1 MREGHLTQRHAVI
14 RPLIDLLR
22 EAVGASDDE
31 DQTARTR
38 YHHPLDIRGEGGTRE
53 LSPALIEEHYPIRR
67 TGLAQDLRSLHLLL
81 QLGGEL
87 AGAADVGDDLQGEG
101 QVMAE
106 AIGVELRQLFDRTAI
121 GLAHSEE
128 KKVHQ
133 L

>member
-1 MREGHLTQRHAVI
+1 MTKTRRRVPDTITRSIYEAKAV
-14 RPLIDLLR
+14 L
-22 EAVGASDDE
+22 G
-31 DQTARTR
+31 
-38 YHHPLDIRGEGGTRE
+38 E

-87 AGAADVGDDLQGEG
+87 AGAADIGDDLQGEG

-106 AIGVELRQLFDRTAI
+106 AISVELRQLFDLTAI

-128 KKVHQ
+128 KEMHR